1 VGKGNDSHKSRGGT
15 GKTGSEAGSGEK
27 VGEGGADHGR

>member
-1 VGKGNDSHKSRGGT
+1 VSKGNDSHKRSGST

-27 VGEGGADHGR
+27 VGEGGTDHDG